1 MRPKA
6 MTVTR
11 LSIRDA
17 ERAQGLPAGYTAL
30 GEEFT
35 AEYSR
40 QGELRQRFRCVGNA
54 LPGLVASCTLP
65 VWYYVYVSFV
75 TNQQC

>member
-30 GEEFT
+30 GEES
-35 AEYSR
+35 AADYSP

-54 LPGLVASCTLP
+54 LPGEVASCVFP
-65 VWYYVYVSFV
+65 VCYCVYVSCV
-75 TNQQC
+75 AN

>member
-35 AEYSR
+35 ADYSP

-54 LPGLVASCTLP
+54 LPGLVASPIFHVCCC
-65 VWYYVYVSFV
+65 VYVSFV
-75 TNQQC
+75 TNPQF